1 MTRRPV
7 RCALLLAALIAAWQ
21 PSKASAQ
28 DEDTQ
33 FWLNAVATG
42 EIADGTTLT
51 IDATQRWRTQD
62 EVGADQQTIRVMV
75 EQQVAERT
83 KLGGGVM
90 AFDTA
95 GLTEIR
101 LHQQATFK
109 LGRIEARTRLEERF
123 FDGADQM
130 ELRLRQRFTYT
141 QPIAE
146 GWRGTAGIEWLGIL
160 QSRDAD
166 LASST
171 EQWRFQT
178 SVVHRVSE
186 NIDIGAIYWMVIF
199 PRGDRPARTSHI
211 PQAAITYRF

>member
-1 MTRRPV
+1 MTRGPV
-7 RCALLLAALIAAWQ
+7 RYALLLAALIAAWQ

-28 DEDTQ
+28 DQDTQ

-51 IDATQRWRTQD
+51 IDATQRWRGQD

-141 QPIAE
+141 QPIAD
-146 GWRGTAGIEWLGIL
+146 GWRGTAGVEWLGIM
-160 QSRDAD
+160 QSRDSD
-166 LASST
+166 EASST

-186 NIDIGAIYWMVIF
+186 NIDIGAIYWVVIF

>member
-1 MTRRPV
+1 MTRGPV
-7 RCALLLAALIAAWQ
+7 RYALLLAALIAAWQ

-28 DEDTQ
+28 DQDTQ

-62 EVGADQQTIRVMV
+62 KVGADQQTIRVMV
-75 EQQVAERT
+75 EQQVAKRT

-130 ELRLRQRFTYT
+130 ELRLRQRFTYN

-146 GWRGTAGIEWLGIL
+146 GWRGTAGVEWLGIL

-166 LASST
+166 LGSST